1 MNQYDY
7 DLAYLTRQREETL
20 VKLAKIEEK
29 IQKLRGPPKSFWST
43 VKTFFSK
50 TYSNF
55 AAFIARAFTRPTPD
69 STKAGDLPTVIVTD
83 VSEKTPLLSR
93 MTAVN
98 PSNSFLQDI
107 FTREKTTTTPAAAR
121 RRPASLGALTP
132 ACRLQL
138 APSPAWMENI
148 ASATP
153 VPATPTFHETEHS
166 SINFTPALKLLHPSP
181 AWRTN
186 LLASAS
192 PLPRSAATPQHCQDW

>member
-1 MNQYDY
+1 M
-7 DLAYLTRQREETL
+7 
-20 VKLAKIEEK
+20 KLAKIEEK

-153 VPATPTFHETEHS
+153 VPATPTYTL
-166 SINFTPALKLLHPSP
+166 TPAMRLLHPSP
-181 AWRTN
+181 AWRNN

-192 PLPRSAATPQHCQDW
+192 PLPRPAATPLPLHCQDSRSR